1 MSGITQ
7 HHVALLRRHASN
19 LLVAS
24 LVLGQHTGAQASCC
38 ALPRQWRDTDHAS
51 VLRLCEIRENHL
63 ITRHSLV
70 LWTKEDQPAPSTV
83 HSLPL
88 ARWGELQLHL
98 ERCDKVARSSSRG
111 LLDGNPSKFDRVFEI
126 EDDGLRRRVALRY
139 PSRVVAPIFGR
150 IEDGL
155 KGRAVDGR
163 ATDHLSACPATASA
177 SMALPR
183 HATPASERLSAHK
196 DPNTGQSASCAQDRG
211 LNPSGDTPQK
221 FPSSPTKYCSPL
233 GQVHVPPHTPMVLT
247 LYKTSLTDKC
257 GAGSAGGGIGDGGT
271 CGGSGGIGSCPQVTL
286 RCFAHP
292 SALPLARMHTPL
304 IPPTHASELQLS
316 PLSDTRYCDPSGQVQ
331 EPPHE
336 PSPFTPSSISGGWGG
351 GCGGSGGG
359 AGGIGDAGGS
369 GVRGGAVGFGGGTGD
384 RVPQVTLLCLAHP
397 SAPPNSLRHSPLI
410 PPMHLRAGDRT

>member
-1 MSGITQ
+1 MQEILVAERSPTPTVVIDPLVETEECERIPAKLRDGTRIAQCARISLIPIGFAHCAMQDIVEEDVRSLIFFAMLVPALVPTLRLVGLLLGPCLSCPHPTKQMSGITQ

-139 PSRVVAPIFGR
+139 PSRV
-150 IEDGL
+150 
-155 KGRAVDGR
+155 
-163 ATDHLSACPATASA
+163 
-177 SMALPR
+177 
-183 HATPASERLSAHK
+183 
-196 DPNTGQSASCAQDRG
+196 
-211 LNPSGDTPQK
+211 
-221 FPSSPTKYCSPL
+221 
-233 GQVHVPPHTPMVLT
+233 
-247 LYKTSLTDKC
+247 
-257 GAGSAGGGIGDGGT
+257 
-271 CGGSGGIGSCPQVTL
+271 
-286 RCFAHP
+286 
-292 SALPLARMHTPL
+292 
-304 IPPTHASELQLS
+304 
-316 PLSDTRYCDPSGQVQ
+316 
-331 EPPHE
+331 
-336 PSPFTPSSISGGWGG
+336 
-351 GCGGSGGG
+351 
-359 AGGIGDAGGS
+359 
-369 GVRGGAVGFGGGTGD
+369 
-384 RVPQVTLLCLAHP
+384 
-397 SAPPNSLRHSPLI
+397 
-410 PPMHLRAGDRT
+410 